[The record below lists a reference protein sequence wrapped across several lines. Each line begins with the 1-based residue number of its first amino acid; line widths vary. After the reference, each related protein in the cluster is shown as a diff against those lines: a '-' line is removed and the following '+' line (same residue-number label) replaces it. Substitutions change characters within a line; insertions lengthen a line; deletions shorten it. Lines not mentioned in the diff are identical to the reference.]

1 MIRRFCHQL
10 IEWYSKKNYDFFK
23 AALNDPEE
31 AQVRVL
37 KKLTGIGRYEDFRDH
52 FPLTEY
58 SDWKAVVEKQ
68 KSESPKDHFVP
79 TSGSTHTLKWIPYTK
94 NFKAELWKASSP
106 WIHDLYLRHP
116 EIKNGTHYWSLSWL
130 PEELRSHQ
138 SSNDLDFFIGIER
151 YLLKQTMTLDERSA
165 HLPSLKES
173 MRESLISLIEKDVS
187 LISVWSPT
195 FLLEILELLLTDQ
208 TYVLKKVSDQ
218 KKMKAISDSKSLS
231 PELMRILF
239 PRLVLIS
246 SWATSSSRRYADKV
260 QELFPHAKF
269 EGKGLWATEGVVTIP
284 FQGKFPLAVNSHF
297 YEFEDLDAGH
307 IYPSWELK
315 KGMRVSPLLTT
326 GAGFFRYR
334 LNDIL
339 VVDDFIGKTPC
350 LIFKGRKNVV
360 DLVGEKI
367 SSELAGKIIEELNA
381 QFSSQALSL
390 LAIQSDKPH
399 YRLLV
404 EAADKMGKADELQ
417 EALEQKLQESFH
429 YKLAR
434 ELNQLGAAQVVVKE
448 NAYLDYLNIQERNVA
463 IKGNIKIEPLVLVKE

>member
-1 MIRRFCHQL
+1 MIRILCHQL
-10 IEWYSKKNYDFFK
+10 IEWYSKKNYNFFRT
-23 AALNDPEE
+23 ALDHPEE
-31 AQVRVL
+31 AQLRVL
-37 KKLTGIGRYEDFRDH
+37 KNLTGISSYANFRDH
-52 FPLTEY
+52 FPLTDY
-58 SDWKAVVEKQ
+58 SDWKALVEKQ
-68 KSESPKDHFVP
+68 KSDNPKDHFVP

-94 NFKAELWKASSP
+94 KFKAELWKASSP
-106 WIHDLYLRHP
+106 WIHDLYLRYP
-116 EIKNGTHYWSLSWL
+116 EIKSGTHYWSLSWL
-130 PEELRSHQ
+130 PEELRAYQ
-138 SSNDLDFFIGIER
+138 SSNDLDFFIGIEK
-151 YLLKQTMTLDERSA
+151 YLLKQTMTLDEKSA

-195 FLLEILELLLTDQ
+195 FLLEILGLLMTDQ
-208 TYVLKKVSDQ
+208 SYVLTRISNQ
-218 KKMKAISDSKSLS
+218 KKIKAISETKSLS
-231 PELMRILF
+231 PDLMKTLF
-239 PRLVLIS
+239 PRLVLVS
-246 SWATSSSRRYADKV
+246 SWATSSSRRYAEKV
-260 QELFPHAKF
+260 QELFPYTKF
-269 EGKGLWATEGVVTIP
+269 EAKGLWATEGVVTIP

-297 YEFEDLDAGH
+297 YEFEDLNTGH

-315 KGMRVSPLLTT
+315 KGMKVSPLLTT

-350 LIFKGRKNVV
+350 LIFKGRKNVI

-367 SSELAGKIIEELNA
+367 SSELAGKIIDELNS

-404 EAADKMGKADELQ
+404 EAADKIEKKEEME
-417 EALEQKLQESFH
+417 EVLEQKLQESFH

-434 ELNQLGAAQVVVKE
+434 ELNQLGAAQVVVKA

-463 IKGNIKIEPLVLVKE
+463 VKGNIKIEPLVLVKE